1 MASEKVGR
9 LLDELY
15 HLNVSSCVSERHN
28 PFETRGWLFGSGKP
42 TNASVVQEVDWRK
55 FINRITNDQ
64 RLEIEEL
71 KSKILIVV
79 AEIKSMQAQALL
91 EQKQVAKILYD
102 IFAKYEGVEQ
112 VSDWMRATWFGLH
125 HTDDDFLYGK
135 WYKKNDHHRYIPA
148 EWETKM
154 RFGRPSTYVS
164 VSDPPGLEE
173 ERKAAYAKQKQE
185 WEQYVDEQWDSA
197 YEEAFEVKEFQN
209 FLEAIPHRIS
219 LDLNSVT
226 ADDIT
231 NQWTDLFH
239 HTRYFEVRICMKHT
253 TRDLG
258 QFEWDKIPDNDKKD
272 FSLAHPSIQR
282 QCPVLLNFVKK
293 LALLRTHTESLKNL
307 TRTESYPP
315 ENPPE
320 GVVYTHRL
328 G

>member
-1 MASEKVGR
+1 MASEKVGC

-64 RLEIEEL
+64 RLEIDEL
-71 KSKILIVV
+71 KSKILIVM

-91 EQKQVAKILYD
+91 EQKKVAKILYD

-112 VSDWMRATWFGLH
+112 ASDWMRATWFGLH
-125 HTDDDFLYGK
+125 GTGWDRDYGK
-135 WYKKNDHHRYIPA
+135 WYNKNEHHRYIPENWIA
-148 EWETKM
+148 KM
-154 RFGRPSTYVS
+154 RFGRLSTY
-164 VSDPPGLEE
+164 GLYDNSPEMVATL
-173 ERKAAYAKQKQE
+173 AAYAQQKQA

-209 FLEAIPHRIS
+209 FLEGIPRRIS

-231 NQWTDLFH
+231 NAWTDLFH
-239 HTRYFEVRICMKHT
+239 QTRYFEVRICMNHT
-253 TRDLG
+253 TRNITK
-258 QFEWDKIPDNDKKD
+258 FEWDKIPDNDKKD

-282 QCPVLLNFVKK
+282 QCPVLLNFVEK
-293 LALLRTHTESLKNL
+293 LALLRTHAESLKNL